1 MDVSDLKIILTSFLI
16 KFPKE
21 TNKFFFLA
29 DVNINL
35 LNYNDHQLA
44 NEFLDSLTS
53 NSFIPHILQP
63 ARVTGYLKPLL
74 MIYSL
79 V

>member
-1 MDVSDLKIILTSFLI
+1 MDVSDLKITLTFFLI

-21 TNKFFFLA
+21 TNKFFFLG

-44 NEFLDSLTS
+44 KEFLDSLTS
-53 NSFIPHILQP
+53 NSFIPYILQP
-63 ARVTGYLKPLL
+63 ARVTDYLNPSL
-74 MIYSL
+74 MMYSL